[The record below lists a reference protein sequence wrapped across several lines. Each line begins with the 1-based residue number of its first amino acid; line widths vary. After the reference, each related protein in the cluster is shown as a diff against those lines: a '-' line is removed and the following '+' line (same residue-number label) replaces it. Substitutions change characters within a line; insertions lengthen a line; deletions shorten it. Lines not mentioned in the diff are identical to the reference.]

1 MALPTADEINA
12 AVLAAPNPELQK
24 RLASPSM
31 VRKADEAKRAI
42 VASVK
47 DTPEPFSIEPASTWA
62 DRDPPPERDS
72 VIDGLAIYAGRV
84 SLMTGNGGF
93 GKTNIS
99 LQMLI
104 ACAVNRALYGCEMR
118 GGTALGLYC
127 EDEQPDIERRVRAI
141 CAADDIPLSS
151 LDRLHV
157 QSLDGEDNIIC
168 SFVRDQIV
176 LTPRYWQIDA
186 TFAQLRP
193 RLAVLDTAADLFAGD
208 FMSTPHVRQF
218 VKIALGG
225 LAARYGTA
233 IILLAHPSASAMA
246 SGDGGGFSVAWNNSV
261 RSRLYLRRPKS
272 EDTEAISDRRVLEVK
287 KSNYGP
293 SGATIPLI
301 YDRGRFC
308 LDSNPIDEGGKV
320 VRTNRSDTRLAVAVM
335 NIFREK
341 ASSGQVV
348 SFGTVFEALQRAGDI
363 PSGDY
368 ETVRKPLQ
376 RTLKALAAEGL
387 LKPCEVP
394 RGYRLVPKDHAP

>member
-1 MALPTADEINA
+1 
-12 AVLAAPNPELQK
+12 
-24 RLASPSM
+24 M
-31 VRKADEAKRAI
+31 VRRNYDAVAETVSAPGKAPAQDA
-42 VASVK
+42 
-47 DTPEPFSIEPASTWA
+47 PEPLNIEPASAWA
-62 DRDPPPERDS
+62 NRDPPPERDS

-84 SLMTGNGGF
+84 NLMTGNGGY
-93 GKTNIS
+93 GKTNIA

-104 ACAVNRALYGCEMR
+104 ACAVNRALYGCEVR

-141 CAADDIPLSS
+141 CAAEDIPLSS

-176 LTPRYWQIDA
+176 LTKRYWQIDA
-186 TFAQLRP
+186 TFAQIRP

-218 VKIALGG
+218 IKVALGG

-272 EDTEAISDRRVLEVK
+272 EDPEAIADRRVLEVK

-308 LDSNPIDEGGKV
+308 LDPNPIDEGGKV
-320 VRTNRSDTRLAVAVM
+320 VRSQKSDTRLAVAV
-335 NIFREK
+335 ISFFRDK
-341 ASSGQVV
+341 ASSGQVI
-348 SFGTVFEALQRAGDI
+348 SFGTVFESLQRAGDI
-363 PSGDY
+363 PAGDY
-368 ETVRKPLQ
+368 QTVRKPLQ
-376 RTLKALAAEGL
+376 RTLKNLAAEGL
-387 LKPCEVP
+387 IKTCDVP
-394 RGYRLVPKDHAP
+394 RGYRLVTAEAAR